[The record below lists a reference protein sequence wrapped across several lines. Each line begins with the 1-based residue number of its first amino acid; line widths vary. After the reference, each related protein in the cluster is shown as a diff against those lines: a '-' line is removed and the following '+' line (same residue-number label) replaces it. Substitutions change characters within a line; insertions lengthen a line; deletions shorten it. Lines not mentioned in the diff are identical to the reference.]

1 MKSFSRVPAMRLI
14 IIRSIGCSLLSL
26 SLIAVSA
33 PESNG
38 QPAGGRGTVSR
49 GSKRFRSVQS
59 FRRTRPARPTGQSGK
74 KGVFASLDGR
84 DKGSLWSDR
93 SPFFFTDKRASRVGD
108 IITVLISE
116 SSNSKK
122 EADTSIDRQSN
133 LTFTVPSLPGYG
145 EPTNTNVGSRA
156 RRFDPSDALRT
167 TSKVDHSAETDVER
181 TDNLTATISAQ
192 VVEVLPNGNLFIE
205 GRKEL
210 TTQKET
216 LIVMLSGI
224 IRPQDIAQDN
234 TIQSKFMADAKI
246 VYTGDGILEEA
257 QSPGWLTRVVT
268 KLWPF

>member
-33 PESNG
+33 PESDG
-38 QPAGGRGTVSR
+38 QPAEGRGTVSR
-49 GSKRFRSVQS
+49 DSKRFRSVQS
-59 FRRTRPARPTGQSGK
+59 FRRTRPARQSGK
-74 KGVFASLDGR
+74 KGIFASLDGR

-108 IITVLISE
+108 IITVIISE

-133 LTFTVPSLPGYG
+133 LTFTLPALPGYG

-156 RRFDPSDALRT
+156 RRFDPSDTLRT
-167 TSKVDHSAETDVER
+167 TSRVDHKTETDVER
-181 TDNLTATISAQ
+181 TDTLSATISAQ

-205 GRKEL
+205 GRKEI

-216 LIVMLSGI
+216 LIVMVSGI
-224 IRPQDIAQDN
+224 VRPQDIAQDN
-234 TIQSKFMADAKI
+234 TIQSKFLADAKI